1 MSLINFTIII
11 DFCDLLENFVRKT
24 PIFVY
29 ILVKVLKSES

>member
-11 DFCDLLENFVRKT
+11 DFCDLLENFVRKGT
-24 PIFVY
+24 NFIY